1 MNWFEDWFDSPLY
14 EKLYA
19 NRNEKEARQLVEF
32 LLSTLSLN
40 ECSHILDLGCG
51 RGRHSLNLAREGYRV
66 KGIDLSEEAI
76 NKARRKAEAE
86 ELNNVVF
93 QVRDMRNPL
102 PEKFDAIVNLFTTFG
117 YFEEDHENGRVL
129 DSVVSMLKTGGIF
142 VLDYLNAPRVRETF
156 VPEEEGEF
164 QGIAYRINRYIRD
177 NAIFK
182 EIVFSG
188 NGLDEDR
195 SYTERVKLYDLEWF
209 KRELDHRNLMID
221 HIYGDYR
228 GRDYDPAVSPR
239 LLIIAHL
246 DRG

>member
-19 NRNEKEARQLVEF
+19 NRDEKEARQLIEF
-32 LLSTLSLN
+32 LQSTLSLN

-51 RGRHSLNLAREGYRV
+51 RGRHSLNLARQGYRV

-76 NKARRKAEAE
+76 KKARRRAEDE
-86 ELNNVVF
+86 GLDNVDF

-117 YFEEDHENGRVL
+117 YFEEDRENSRVL
-129 DSVVSMLKTGGIF
+129 DSVVSMLKERGIF
-142 VLDYLNAPRVRETF
+142 VLDYLNAPRVRETY
-156 VPEEEGEF
+156 VPEEVGDF
-164 QGIAYRINRYIRD
+164 QGIDYKINRYIRD
-177 NAIFK
+177 DAIYK

-188 NGLDEDR
+188 DGLDDKR

-209 KRELDHRNLMID
+209 KRELDNRNLMID
-221 HIYGDYR
+221 HVYGDYR
-228 GRDYDPAVSPR
+228 GHEYDPAESPR

-246 DRG
+246 EKE